1 MFVHV
6 LVCERGCA
14 CKYGGQKTVSG
25 SSPYFPIVYDTFYLF
40 VACHYI
46 CQASGPASFRDSV
59 VFQVLALCNSSR
71 ITDTFYHAQLLCG
84 FWGFKFGSSYLYGMY
99 FMNGSISPS
108 PKSTLLVR
116 KTTFIL
122 GRVSEHGRCNLSSG
136 FLLVCTLMEVLQAPN
151 SSPGRSR
158 SL

>member
-1 MFVHV
+1 MCLQSENAVYASVFVHV

-84 FWGFKFGSSYLYGMY
+84 FWGFKFGSSCLQGKYLTY
-99 FMNGSISPS
+99 
-108 PKSTLLVR
+108 R
-116 KTTFIL
+116 TFIC
-122 GRVSEHGRCNLSSG
+122 RAKS
-136 FLLVCTLMEVLQAPN
+136 QALISLILDLYYPN
-151 SSPGRSR
+151 
-158 SL
+158 